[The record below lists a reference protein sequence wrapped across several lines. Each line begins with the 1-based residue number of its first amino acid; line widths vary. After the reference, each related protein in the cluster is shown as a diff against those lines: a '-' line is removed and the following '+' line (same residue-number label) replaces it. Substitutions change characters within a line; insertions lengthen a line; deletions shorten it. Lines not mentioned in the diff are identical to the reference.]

1 MGRASA
7 ARHAGSTPLRTR
19 TMISNT
25 RLVKL
30 QLIEEMD
37 AVRLDGLA
45 AGDEESLWAARIM
58 TEEIAKLRRELA
70 AEMAA
75 EPLMSTG

>member
-1 MGRASA
+1 
-7 ARHAGSTPLRTR
+7 
-19 TMISNT
+19 MISNT

-37 AVRLDGLA
+37 VVRLDGLA

-58 TEEIAKLRRELA
+58 TEEIARLRRELA
-70 AEMAA
+70 DEMVAMPLSAA
-75 EPLMSTG
+75 G

>member
-1 MGRASA
+1 MGRADA
-7 ARHAGSTPLRTR
+7 TGQAFRTPQRNR

-37 AVRLDGLA
+37 VVRLDGLA

-70 AEMAA
+70 AEMSA
-75 EPLMSTG
+75 EPMMSAG

>member
-1 MGRASA
+1 
-7 ARHAGSTPLRTR
+7 
-19 TMISNT
+19 MISNT

-37 AVRLDGLA
+37 VVRLDGLA

-58 TEEIAKLRRELA
+58 TEEIARLRRELA
-70 AEMAA
+70 AEMSEPMLAA
-75 EPLMSTG
+75 AG

>member
-1 MGRASA
+1 
-7 ARHAGSTPLRTR
+7 
-19 TMISNT
+19 MISNT

-37 AVRLDGLA
+37 VVRLDGLA

-58 TEEIAKLRRELA
+58 TEEIARLRRELA
-70 AEMAA
+70 AEMVEMPVSAA
-75 EPLMSTG
+75 G

>member
-1 MGRASA
+1 
-7 ARHAGSTPLRTR
+7 
-19 TMISNT
+19 MISNT

-37 AVRLDGLA
+37 VVRLDGLA

-58 TEEIAKLRRELA
+58 TEEIARLRRELA
-70 AEMAA
+70 AEMSESPTAV
-75 EPLMSTG
+75 TG